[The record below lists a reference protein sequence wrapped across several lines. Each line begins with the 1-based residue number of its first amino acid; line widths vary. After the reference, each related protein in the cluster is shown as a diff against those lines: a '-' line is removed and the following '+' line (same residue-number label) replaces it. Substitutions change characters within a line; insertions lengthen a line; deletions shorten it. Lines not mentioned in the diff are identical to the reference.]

1 VLLVGDSIR
10 VSYQPLV
17 AELLA
22 GKAEIVGPADN
33 CQYALYTLSSIG
45 RWIGE
50 LGAPDIVHWNN
61 GLHDCGHNPAR
72 YPVQIPLDMYVRNVE
87 LILRQLRQWTPNVI
101 WATTTPVHPD
111 RPFRSDEWSW
121 RNEEIDEYNAAAL
134 ELMKEDEVPI
144 NDLHRLVWDN
154 ISQYLS
160 EDMLHLNEPGRQASA
175 RVVARVLSLH
185 CKGSIDAELIYT
197 RSG

>member
-1 VLLVGDSIR
+1 MPKSHVPRVLLVGDSIR

-61 GLHDCGHNPAR
+61 
-72 YPVQIPLDMYVRNVE
+72 
-87 LILRQLRQWTPNVI
+87 
-101 WATTTPVHPD
+101 
-111 RPFRSDEWSW
+111 
-121 RNEEIDEYNAAAL
+121 
-134 ELMKEDEVPI
+134 
-144 NDLHRLVWDN
+144 
-154 ISQYLS
+154 
-160 EDMLHLNEPGRQASA
+160 
-175 RVVARVLSLH
+175 
-185 CKGSIDAELIYT
+185 
-197 RSG
+197 